1 MSAPEN
7 APDARPPLSVAGLRK
22 TFGQLVALEGV
33 SLEIERGTTT
43 VLLGPSG
50 SGKSTL
56 LRCLNLLEQPDAGT
70 LDLGDGPIDVGG
82 RLPARTVRQIRSRST
97 MVFQQFNLFPHLTAL
112 GNVTLAPIENLGLDR
127 AEAERRGRE
136 LLGKVGL
143 ADKAE
148 AYPELLSGGQQQ
160 RVAIA
165 RALAMDPDVLLF
177 DEPTSALDPELAA
190 EVVAVL
196 SDLAAEHRTLVV
208 VTHSLAFARRV
219 ADRVVFLEDGRILQD
234 GSPEEFFS
242 STEERLRRFREVI
255 SSV

>member
-1 MSAPEN
+1 
-7 APDARPPLSVAGLRK
+7 RK

-127 AEAERRGRE
+127 AEAEARGRE
-136 LLGKVGL
+136 LLGEVGL

-148 AYPELLSGGQQQ
+148 AYPDRLSGGQQQ
-160 RVAIA
+160 RA
-165 RALAMDPDVLLF
+165 
-177 DEPTSALDPELAA
+177 
-190 EVVAVL
+190 
-196 SDLAAEHRTLVV
+196 
-208 VTHSLAFARRV
+208 AFARRV

-242 STEERLRRFREVI
+242 STDERLRRFREVI

>member
-1 MSAPEN
+1 M
-7 APDARPPLSVAGLRK
+7 
-22 TFGQLVALEGV
+22 
-33 SLEIERGTTT
+33 
-43 VLLGPSG
+43 
-50 SGKSTL
+50 
-56 LRCLNLLEQPDAGT
+56 
-70 LDLGDGPIDVGG
+70 
-82 RLPARTVRQIRSRST
+82 
-97 MVFQQFNLFPHLTAL
+97 
-112 GNVTLAPIENLGLDR
+112 
-127 AEAERRGRE
+127 
-136 LLGKVGL
+136 GL

-148 AYPELLSGGQQQ
+148 AYPDRLSGGQQQ

-242 STEERLRRFREVI
+242 STDERLRRFREVI